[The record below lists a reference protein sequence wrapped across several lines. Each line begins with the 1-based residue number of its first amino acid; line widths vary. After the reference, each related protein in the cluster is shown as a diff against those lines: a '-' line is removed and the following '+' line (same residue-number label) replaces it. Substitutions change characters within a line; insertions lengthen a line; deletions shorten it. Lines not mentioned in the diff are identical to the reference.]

1 MPAVTEYLRR
11 AVAPRIVV
19 ATSRARRAQ
28 SWRAVLRRS
37 LGLPQTL
44 ELFFAFD
51 DPYAAIAMPGLL
63 RIAEAH
69 KARLILR
76 PLLMRGI
83 DGDPAALQRRAHAIT
98 DSRRLAQR
106 DGRHLRRDETLQ
118 AGDCAFLAAW
128 TAAAEHSPGVN
139 AFAAEALAQL
149 WFGSGDR
156 PTAAQY
162 ITLFLKATGMPAPAM
177 SPALEARLAR
187 NHQRLHKLGHWES
200 PAVRVAG
207 EWYFAHERL
216 AQIDAHLGRLGD

>member
-28 SWRAVLRRS
+28 SWRAALRRS

-83 DGDPAALQRRAHAIT
+83 DGDPAALQRRAQHEAR
-98 DSRRLAQR
+98 DPHDARLT
-106 DGRHLRRDETLQ
+106 RH
-118 AGDCAFLAAW
+118 AGDPPP
-128 TAAAEHSPGVN
+128 S
-139 AFAAEALAQL
+139 ALPK
-149 WFGSGDR
+149 S
-156 PTAAQY
+156 
-162 ITLFLKATGMPAPAM
+162 
-177 SPALEARLAR
+177 E
-187 NHQRLHKLGHWES
+187 
-200 PAVRVAG
+200 
-207 EWYFAHERL
+207 
-216 AQIDAHLGRLGD
+216 